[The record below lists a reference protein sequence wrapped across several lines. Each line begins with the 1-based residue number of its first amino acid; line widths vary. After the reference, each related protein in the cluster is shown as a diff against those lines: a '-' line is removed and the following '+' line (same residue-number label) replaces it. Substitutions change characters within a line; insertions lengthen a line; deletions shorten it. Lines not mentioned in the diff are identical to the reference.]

1 MKWSKYVISHLL
13 FQYVT
18 ELKLI
23 LLTKTTESVT
33 RKETAKGVPPQAD
46 FHAVDWKT

>member
-46 FHAVDWKT
+46 FHVVDWKT